1 MVGVVAVVGVL
12 ASLQGTQARAER
24 GDGHDPAPAASA
36 TTAMAVRAGR
46 APVIDGRDD
55 DPVWRTAV
63 PITGFKEWQPN
74 EGRDSR
80 YPTEARVAYDASN
93 LYVFIRCF
101 DAHPDSIARLLA
113 RRDNFPPTDK
123 AGIIIDS
130 YHDRRTAWEFF
141 VTPSGVKYD
150 AAVYNDGD
158 EDGAWDGVWDVA
170 TRIDSLGWTAEFR
183 IPLSQLRFGT
193 QREHTFGIA
202 ILRDLYRYQQRTAWP
217 QFSQARAGMVS
228 QFADLTGLEDLGAP
242 RRLEAA
248 PYVLA
253 KNESRVVN
261 DAFTRRSAATVGGD
275 LKYRVASNLTLDATV
290 NPDFGQVESD
300 PSVLNLTAYESFFD
314 ERRPFFVAGRGQFRF
329 DVNCTAVNDCST
341 GEGLFY
347 SRRIGRTPQLAG
359 VHGDDSPQ
367 QPTTILTAAKL
378 TGRLP
383 GGFTIGALD
392 AWTQPVTGPAGVT
405 FEPGTNYAVVRLRQ
419 DLRHGNT
426 TVGGI
431 VTGVNRNLDPSSSPW
446 LARDAYTGGFDARHR
461 FLKNTYEVSG
471 SVAFSRVAGDAALI
485 DTLQHDAVHYYQ
497 RPGDGLTI
505 DSTRTALSGDAE
517 AFNFAKVGGKHLMYQ
532 TTLQRQSPGFETNDL
547 GFLRRADQLGWATWA
562 GYFDRHQRRLYNRFQ
577 WNNNWWQY
585 WTASGLPLERA
596 YNTNTHIQ
604 LRNNWWFHLG
614 STFGGFGA
622 TYDDRAARGGPAVRR
637 SPYLS
642 PWTGVQ
648 GDDRKTL
655 VPYLWVN
662 AFRGDE
668 GRSTSLN
675 LQPELDLKVASR
687 FNSAVSVNWTRNH
700 DDSQWYANYGS
711 GDTTHYTFAH
721 LDQTTV
727 GVTLRLNYTFTP
739 NVTLQVYA
747 QPFIS
752 KGTFSD
758 VRELSADPRA
768 ARYADRFQPY
778 GDTSVTNHPGGFNY
792 KAFNSNVVFRWE
804 YRPGSTL
811 FVVWNQGRQGSVG
824 AEGAN
829 GFAGDL
835 RDLFRLHPMNT
846 FLVKLAY
853 WINW

>member
-1 MVGVVAVVGVL
+1 MLAVAAL
-12 ASLQGTQARAER
+12 AGALLLPQGQSASRP
-24 GDGHDPAPAASA
+24 DPAPEPSA
-36 TTAMAVRAGR
+36 GVAEAVRAPR

-55 DPVWRTAV
+55 DPIWREAR
-63 PITGFKEWQPN
+63 PITDFKEWQPN
-74 EGRDSR
+74 EGRAPR
-80 YPTEARVAYDASN
+80 FATEARIAYDAAY
-93 LYVFIRCF
+93 LYVFIRAF

-193 QREHTFGIA
+193 QRQHTFGIA
-202 ILRDLYRYQQRTAWP
+202 ILRDLYRYQERTAWP
-217 QFSQARAGMVS
+217 QFRQSRAGMVS
-228 QFADLTGLEDLGAP
+228 QFAELRGLDDLGAP

-253 KNESRVVN
+253 KNASRVVG
-261 DAFTRRSAATVGGD
+261 DAFTRRSTATVGAD
-275 LKYRVASNLTLDATV
+275 FKYRVASNLTLDATV
-290 NPDFGQVESD
+290 NPDFGQVEAD

-314 ERRPFFVAGRGQFRF
+314 ERRPFFVAGRGQFQF
-329 DVNCTAVNDCST
+329 NVNCTAVNDCGT

-359 VHGDDSPQ
+359 VYGDNSPQ

-383 GGFTIGALD
+383 GGLTIGALD
-392 AWTQPVTGPAGVT
+392 AWTQPVSGPADTT
-405 FEPGTNYAVVRLRQ
+405 FEPGTNYAIVRVRQ

-431 VTGVNRNLDPSSSPW
+431 LTGVNRNLDRFSSPY
-446 LARDAYTGGFDARHR
+446 LARNAYAGGFDARHR
-461 FLKNTYEVSG
+461 FLKNNYEVSG
-471 SVAFSRVAGDAALI
+471 SVAFSRVAGDSAMIAG
-485 DTLQHDAVHYYQ
+485 LQQDAVHYYQ
-497 RPGDGLTI
+497 RPDDRLTV
-505 DSTRTALSGDAE
+505 DPTATALTGDAE
-517 AFNFAKVGGKHLMYQ
+517 AINFAKVGGQHLMFQ
-532 TTLQRQSPGFETNDL
+532 TTLQRQSAGFEVNDL
-547 GFLRRADQLGWATWA
+547 GYLRRADQQGWATWA
-562 GYFDRHQRRLYNRFQ
+562 GYFDRHQRKLYNRFQ

-596 YNTNTHIQ
+596 YNTNTHTQ
-604 LRNNWWFHLG
+604 LRNNWFFHIG
-614 STFGGFGA
+614 TTIGGIGA
-622 TYDDRAARGGPAVRR
+622 TYDDRAARGGPALRR
-637 SPYLS
+637 SAYIA
-642 PWTGVQ
+642 PWVGIN
-648 GDDRKTL
+648 GDDRKPI

-662 AFRGDE
+662 YFRGDE
-668 GRSTSLN
+668 GRSSSLS
-675 LQPELDLKVASR
+675 LGPELDVRVASR
-687 FNSAVSVNWTRNH
+687 FNASLSVNWSRNK
-700 DDSQWYANYGS
+700 DDSQWYRNV
-711 GDTTHYTFAH
+711 DTLGAQHYLFAH

-739 NVTLQVYA
+739 NVSLQVYA

-758 VRELSADPRA
+758 VRELSSTPRA
-768 ARYADRFQPY
+768 DRYADRFLPWA
-778 GDTSVTNHPGGFNY
+778 GVSDPGGFNF

-811 FVVWNQGRQGSVG
+811 FVVWNQGRSGYLGQQGTADFG
-824 AEGAN
+824 
-829 GFAGDL
+829 GDL

-846 FLVKLAY
+846 FLVKMAY
-853 WINW
+853 WINR